1 MGGVGIGRGP
11 CYRDRRLTTATGAIP
26 RQTGPDTHQFGETK
40 KALSMTT
47 DEKFQ
52 ALTKWLGQLESRRA
66 SGRRRFIFAAVGI
79 ICLFVALSLL
89 VNQQNREIVGLKA
102 EMNDLR
108 QTHAANRANAQDVMA
123 DLERNVL
130 AKSQYAS
137 QGLNSY
143 FNARLDQ
150 LESEIRVDRAHLLN
164 VIDAKEQKRIR
175 QNDARPYISNYD
187 ALRDAKAPSLLGD
200 QGAKGLVFSPDSRF
214 LLAFHANTVT
224 LWDVQKRERVAR
236 WEVPAKTI
244 NAIDLAADGKTLAV
258 ACTGGKV
265 VLYDVLTRKETRTLV
280 QPDKVDPVQVQ
291 FNEDGTLLAIVGDRV
306 HVWDMQAN
314 AEKPRF
320 SLIAERAGWPPTVAF
335 VPGQQL
341 LLCSRGPKG
350 LAYAVDVRNGR
361 SKDLSNDRL
370 GGEDDPNKG
379 TAVSRDG
386 KLWRMGPYYWLE
398 GERVETGYRGQHS
411 FYAPPFAVGVIR
423 YYTFCPKARFLV
435 AGCCVSYDIGKS
447 TTHGQLFAWEL
458 SREQSKIVLKE
469 RLLIDKFP
477 TEGSPN
483 AAAFSPDG
491 SLLAVATE
499 SALVLWDAKALLPVT
514 DPVWVAE
521 DLREEV
527 RILREQSGA
536 LEKRLKELESRK

>member
-1 MGGVGIGRGP
+1 MRIGAG
-11 CYRDRRLTTATGAIP
+11 
-26 RQTGPDTHQFGETK
+26 QHTHQFDQTK

-47 DEKFQ
+47 DEKYQ
-52 ALTKWLGQLESRRA
+52 ALTKWVDQLERCQA
-66 SGRRRFIFAAVGI
+66 TGRRRFIFAAIGI

-89 VNQQNREIVGLKA
+89 VYQQNREIVGLTA

-108 QTHAANRANAQDVMA
+108 QSLVAARDNARDDTQRVRA
-123 DLERNVL
+123 DLERNL
-130 AKSQYAS
+130 RAQIQYAS
-137 QGLNSY
+137 QDLNSY
-143 FNARLDQ
+143 FNARQGQ
-150 LESEIRVDRAHLLN
+150 LESDTRVDRAHLWK
-164 VIDAKEQKRIR
+164 VIDAQAQERRR
-175 QNDARPYISNYD
+175 QNDTRPYISNYD

-200 QGAKGLVFSPDSRF
+200 QGAKGLVFSPESRL
-214 LLAFHANTVT
+214 LLAFHANTIT

-236 WEVPAKTI
+236 WEVPAKAI

-280 QPDKVDPVQVQ
+280 EPDKVDPVQVQ

-306 HVWDMQAN
+306 HVWDMQAK

-320 SLIAERAGWPPTVAF
+320 SLMVDRGGWPPTVAF

-361 SKDLSNDRL
+361 GKDMSKDRL
-370 GGEDDPNKG
+370 GDEDNPNKG

-386 KLWRMGPYYWLE
+386 KLWRIGPYYWLE
-398 GERVETGYRGQHS
+398 GERVESGYRGRHM
-411 FYAPPFAVGVIR
+411 FYDPPFSVGVIR
-423 YYTFCPKARFLV
+423 YYAFCPKARFLV
-435 AGCCVSYDIGKS
+435 AGCRVSYISGKG

-469 RLLIDKFP
+469 RLLIDMLP
-477 TEGSPN
+477 TKGSPN

-527 RILREQSGA
+527 RIRREQSRA